1 VRAAI
6 LKSAEQI
13 TNKERSVYGR
23 HTSGYIFPISLQIR
37 FFQSFLHGKQ
47 FAATLKSEKKGINTC
62 VAYLIIDENGII
74 LEASSSKFIRDEFQ
88 FL

>member
-1 VRAAI
+1 M
-6 LKSAEQI
+6 
-13 TNKERSVYGR
+13 
-23 HTSGYIFPISLQIR
+23 

-74 LEASSSKFIRDEFQ
+74 LEASSSNFIKALTQ
-88 FL
+88 FIN